1 MQICRYEQPTA
12 LRDMCSEV
20 DDDMMLVA
28 DVCIVGQS
36 SAEAGAATSTGLVA
50 ALLVVHAG
58 TNICMARRKH
68 FLQKDITLGSIK
80 H

>member
-1 MQICRYEQPTA
+1 MDDQRTA
-12 LRDMCSEV
+12 LRDMRSEV
-20 DDDMMLVA
+20 DGDVMLAA

-36 SAEAGAATSTGLVA
+36 SAEADAATSTGLVA

-58 TNICMARRKH
+58 TNICMAWRKH
-68 FLQKDITLGSIK
+68 FL

>member
-1 MQICRYEQPTA
+1 MR
-12 LRDMCSEV
+12 SEV
-20 DDDMMLVA
+20 DGDVMLAA

-36 SAEAGAATSTGLVA
+36 SAEADAATSTGLVA

-58 TNICMARRKH
+58 TNICMAWCKH
-68 FLQKDITLGSIK
+68 FL